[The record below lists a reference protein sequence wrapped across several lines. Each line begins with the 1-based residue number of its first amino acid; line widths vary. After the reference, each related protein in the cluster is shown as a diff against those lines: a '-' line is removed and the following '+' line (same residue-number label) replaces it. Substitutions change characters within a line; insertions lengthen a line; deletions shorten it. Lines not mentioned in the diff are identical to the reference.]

1 MRLEVWQ
8 AITSLL
14 WIAFL
19 CYRDYRCARQVVA
32 SFHKGRIIMAK
43 ANAKAPA
50 SEKRE
55 YKTAESAAKQKAQW
69 EKRGYKA
76 TRKGHILY
84 LKKR

>member
-1 MRLEVWQ
+1 M
-8 AITSLL
+8 
-14 WIAFL
+14 
-19 CYRDYRCARQVVA
+19 VA
-32 SFHKGRIIMAK
+32 PFHKGRISMAK
-43 ANAKAPA
+43 SNAKALA

-55 YKTAESAAKQKAQW
+55 YKTAESAAKQKVQW